1 MATLYPQQFPK
12 VPNPDDPEFV
22 AYQYLKTLP
31 DNYTVFYS
39 KKFKGTGSWKEEGEV
54 DFVIFDGSQTLLCME
69 VKGGR
74 ISYDGEEDCWRQNDN
89 LLVPQPDQQA
99 ADGMRA
105 ILKFLEREGK
115 DLNFG
120 WVLGFPDC
128 LMPEDFRAPSRIPK
142 QVIIDQEGFT
152 NIRLSLSRAEE
163 YYKQNYDKPGIP
175 RVAAKSLI
183 GRLTRSVEF
192 ISKVG
197 VRVARD
203 SQQLIQVTEEQY
215 RVLEDLEINRKIA
228 VRGFAGTGKTILAT
242 EFSKRLAARG
252 HRTLLLFFNRTIAN
266 TVRRSFDRESP
277 VDCKTF
283 FGFTRE
289 MIGEQD
295 PGWWERNAKRS
306 DDEFWEVDVPIK
318 LFDLPTDKLEKYDAI
333 IVDEGQDF
341 RPEWYEYLESLL
353 NQSGE
358 GRFVVFY
365 DEFQDLFGRWQE
377 LPWGGENIAR
387 KQLTENCRNTRSIIS
402 YLNHHNPTEMTPFAS
417 SPQGEEV
424 CERKVKTS
432 DEAKELFIKDVQ
444 TLLKQ
449 GVSPG
454 QIVVLLN
461 EPKRESCLAD
471 LRNFG
476 TVKFESLGRY
486 FDANSSSVRFTT
498 INVFKGLEADVVFL
512 FVRENYTK
520 ENMSEVFY
528 VEASRAKLLLYIY
541 FQQFDDV

>member
-1 MATLYPQQFPK
+1 MATLYPSQFPK
-12 VPNPDDPEFV
+12 APNSDDPEFV

-54 DFVIFDGSQTLLCME
+54 DFVIFDGAQTLLCME

-74 ISYDGEEDCWRQNDN
+74 ISYDGEEDCWRQNDK
-89 LLVPQPDQQA
+89 LLTPQPDQQA

-105 ILKFLEREGK
+105 ILKFIDREGK

-128 LMPEDFRAPSRIPK
+128 LMPEDFRPPSRIPK

-152 NIRLSLSRAEE
+152 NIQLALSQAEK
-163 YYKQNYDKPGIP
+163 YYKQNYAKSGIP

-203 SQQLIQVTEEQY
+203 SQQLIQVTEEQF
-215 RVLEDLEINRKIA
+215 RVLEDIEVNRKIA

-242 EFSKRLAARG
+242 EFAKRLAARG

-283 FGFTRE
+283 FAFARE
-289 MIGEQD
+289 VIGKQD
-295 PGWWERNAKRS
+295 PDWWGKNATRT
-306 DDEFWEVDVPIK
+306 DEEFWEVDVPIE
-318 LFDLPTDKLEKYDAI
+318 LFDLSTDKLEKYDAI

-341 RPEWYEYLESLL
+341 RSDWYEYLESLL
-353 NQSGE
+353 SQSGE

-417 SPQGEEV
+417 SPQGQAV
-424 CERKVKTS
+424 CARRTKS
-432 DEAKELFIKDVQ
+432 NDESKELFLEDVK
-444 TLLKQ
+444 TLLRQ

-454 QIVVLLN
+454 QIILLLN

-471 LRNFG
+471 LTRIES
-476 TVKFESLGRY
+476 TKIESLGRY
-486 FDANSSSVRFTT
+486 YDDNSSSIRFTT

-512 FVRENYTK
+512 FVHNETLK
-520 ENMSEVFY
+520 EKLSKALY
-528 VEASRAKLLLYIY
+528 VQGSRARVILYVYI
-541 FQQFDDV
+541 Q

>member
-31 DNYTVFYS
+31 DNYTIFYS

-54 DFVIFDGSQTLLCME
+54 DFIIFDGSRTLLCME

-74 ISYDGEEDCWRQNDN
+74 ISYDGKEDCWRQNDN

-105 ILKFLEREGK
+105 ILKFVEREGK

-128 LMPEDFRAPSRIPK
+128 LLPEDFRPPSRIPK

-152 NIRLSLSRAEE
+152 NIQLALSRSEE
-163 YYKQNYDKPGIP
+163 YYKQNYHKSGIP

-197 VRVARD
+197 IRVARD
-203 SQQLIQVTEEQY
+203 SQQLIQVTEEQF
-215 RVLEDLEINRKIA
+215 RVLEDLEINPKIA
-228 VRGFAGTGKTILAT
+228 IRGFAGTGKTILAT
-242 EFSKRLAARG
+242 EFAKRLAVRG
-252 HRTLLLFFNRTIAN
+252 YRTLLLFFNRTIAN
-266 TVRRSFDRESP
+266 TVRRSFDRESSI
-277 VDCKTF
+277 DCKTF
-283 FGFTRE
+283 FGFARE
-289 MIGEQD
+289 MISEQD
-295 PGWWERNAKRS
+295 PGWWERNSKPS
-306 DDEFWEVDVPIK
+306 DEEFWEVDVPIK
-318 LFDLPTDKLEKYDAI
+318 LFDLPTDNLEKYDAI

-341 RPEWYEYLESLL
+341 RSDWYEYLESLL
-353 NQSGE
+353 NQSRE

-365 DEFQDLFGRWQE
+365 DEIQGLFGRWQE

-402 YLNHHNPTEMTPFAS
+402 YLNHHNPTEMTPFTS

-424 CERKVKTS
+424 CERRVRNR
-432 DEAKELFIKDVQ
+432 EQAKELFIEDVK

-454 QIVVLLN
+454 QIIVLLN
-461 EPKRESCLAD
+461 ETKRESCLAD
-471 LRNFG
+471 VTSIESTKL
-476 TVKFESLGRY
+476 ESLGRY
-486 FDANSSSVRFTT
+486 YDDNSSSIRFTT

-512 FVRENYTK
+512 FVHNETLK
-520 ENMSEVFY
+520 EKLSKALY
-528 VEASRAKLLLYIY
+528 VQGSRARVILYVYI
-541 FQQFDDV
+541 QQ